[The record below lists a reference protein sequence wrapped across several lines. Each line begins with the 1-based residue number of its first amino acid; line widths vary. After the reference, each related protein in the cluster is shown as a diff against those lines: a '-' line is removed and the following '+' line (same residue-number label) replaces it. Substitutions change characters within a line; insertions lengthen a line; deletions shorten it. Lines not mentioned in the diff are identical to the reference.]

1 MEVMDWT
8 PLDFRSA
15 RVHARL
21 TQAKVAAALGISQ
34 TTLSRF
40 EVGKDNALTPAQ
52 RLEFMRLILKAQ
64 KSEGG

>member
-1 MEVMDWT
+1 MKATGWT

-21 TQAKVAAALGISQ
+21 SQCVVATALGISQ

-40 EVGKDNALTPAQ
+40 ETGKSNPLTPAQ
-52 RLEFMRLILKAQ
+52 RLALLRLILKAQ
-64 KSEGG
+64 GNEGG